1 MANVKNYQ
9 VQGGERLII
18 GGTIEVEGEGSI
30 LVDDVPF
37 GPAAHQEASTAE
49 TVEGLRDDLNLLI
62 TQLTAAGL
70 IKTD

>member
-37 GPAAHQEASTAE
+37 GPAAHQEASTSE
-49 TVEGLRDDLNLLI
+49 TVEGLKDDLNQLI
-62 TQLTAAGL
+62 TALTTAGIL
-70 IKTD
+70 KNE

>member
-37 GPAAHQEASTAE
+37 GPAESQAPSTAE
-49 TVEGLRDDLNLLI
+49 TVEGVRDDLNQLI
-62 TQLTAAGL
+62 TALTAAGVL
-70 IKTD
+70 KSD

>member
-30 LVDDVPF
+30 LVDATPF
-37 GPAAHQEASTAE
+37 GPAEAQALSTAA
-49 TVEGLRDDLNLLI
+49 TVEDVKTDLNLLI
-62 TQLTAAGL
+62 SKLTAAGIL
-70 IKTD
+70 KSE

>member
-37 GPAAHQEASTAE
+37 GPAEAQASSTAD
-49 TVEGLRDDLNLLI
+49 TVEGLRDDVNLLI
-62 TQLTAAGL
+62 TKLKEAGL
-70 IKTD
+70 MKDE